1 MLQNYLGSLQYY
13 LSQQL
18 LTFCILPKF
27 REQSGRH
34 PHHQLAINLNDAG
47 STITYRESEFG
58 NLLLQGIATP
68 PQFSATFLPYIM
80 PNMPPNPSTYTPK
93 FYLVNKP
100 PGEGKRDTGKF

>member
-1 MLQNYLGSLQYY
+1 MLQNYLDSLQYY

-34 PHHQLAINLNDAG
+34 SHHQ
-47 STITYRESEFG
+47 STINS
-58 NLLLQGIATP
+58 
-68 PQFSATFLPYIM
+68 
-80 PNMPPNPSTYTPK
+80 NMPSNPLNYSPQ

-100 PGEGKRDTGKF
+100 PGEGKRDTGIN